1 MTCWC
6 SAARE
11 SAEDPMSTPTRCTS
25 PRNSSSTHP
34 SRRASQTGP
43 TSWPPATTRRR
54 GCSAPF
60 ATRTCPPTS
69 TASCRRLP
77 LRSAE
82 ERRSTRR
89 PSVSTSGARRRGRGS
104 VFRRNGPRRTG
115 CISCGKCNIG
125 CGYNAKNKLT
135 TNYLH
140 LAERLGV
147 QIHELHE
154 VHDLVPLEGGGFE
167 VHTRHP
173 GWAQRVGH
181 RRRHTYT
188 AEQVI
193 VAAHAYGSA
202 KLLLHMQHEGHLTG
216 LSNVL

>member
-77 LRSAE
+77 LRWAE

-104 VFRRNGPRRTG
+104 VFRRNGAAAHRLRLVREVQHRLRLQRQEQ
-115 CISCGKCNIG
+115 
-125 CGYNAKNKLT
+125 ADDH
-135 TNYLH
+135 YLY
-140 LAERLGV
+140 LAERRE
-147 QIHELHE
+147 I
-154 VHDLVPLEGGGFE
+154 
-167 VHTRHP
+167 R
-173 GWAQRVGH
+173 
-181 RRRHTYT
+181 YT
-188 AEQVI
+188 
-193 VAAHAYGSA
+193 
-202 KLLLHMQHEGHLTG
+202 
-216 LSNVL
+216 